1 MKRRGFTLIE
11 LLVVIAIIAILA
23 AILFPV
29 FARAREKARQSS
41 CLSNMK
47 QLGLGMLMY
56 AQDYDELLAMYAP
69 STYAYN
75 WFNSIAPYIKNDQI
89 FKCPSAAQFVRA
101 YGVNYPHVSWVGGAS
116 PLAQIQRPAGVA
128 MLFETEG
135 QDAAG
140 VISNLY
146 LAYCMGYGAS
156 PHYALGSISWA
167 VQNGIPT
174 AGRHNEGLNVCYVD
188 GHSKWMR
195 RNEVISNK
203 DDIFGHSSR

>member
-1 MKRRGFTLIE
+1 VIALRRGFTLIE

-41 CLSNMK
+41 CLSNSK
-47 QLGLGMLMY
+47 QIGLGMLMY
-56 AQDYDELLAMYAP
+56 AQDYDEMLPMYAP
-69 STYAYN
+69 TTYAYN
-75 WFNSIAPYIKNDQI
+75 WYHSIEPYIKNTQL
-89 FKCPSAAQFVRA
+89 FKCPSSPNLLLA

-116 PLAQIQRPAGVA
+116 PLAKITRPAGVS

-135 QDAAG
+135 ETAAG
-140 VISNLY
+140 AISNLY
-146 LAYCMGYGAS
+146 LAYCMGYAGS
-156 PHYALGSISWA
+156 THYALGTISWA

-174 AGRHNEGLNVCYVD
+174 GGRHNEGINICYVD

-195 RNEVISNK
+195 RNEVK
-203 DDIFGHSSR
+203 